1 MKTRYFKK
9 QEKYVLWIFVL
20 TPWINVWAAKSF
32 SRWTKSIDYEKI
44 SSKTCSE
51 YFSDSY
57 NPLEFQ
63 FYKTPVFIAFLIFS
77 EIYFF
82 DRFYHY
88 FHYFCQFFCNNLVFS
103 WLFRNLEQI
112 FRHLGFI
119 SGFGRFTWPL
129 GSGEMK
135 FCSTTHST
143 LWRDEKLSLIRPRP

>member
-1 MKTRYFKK
+1 MKKH
-9 QEKYVLWIFVL
+9 VLRIFVL
-20 TPWINVWAAKSF
+20 SSWINVWAAKSF
-32 SRWTKSIDYEKI
+32 SRWTKLIDHEEI

-51 YFSDSY
+51 CFSDSY
-57 NPLEFQ
+57 SPLEFQ

-88 FHYFCQFFCNNLVFS
+88 FHDFCSFFCNNLVFS

-119 SGFGRFTWPL
+119 SGFGCFTCILHGDCSKHTLNQCIRCEWTL
-129 GSGEMK
+129 GKSWIINRTYTICKM
-135 FCSTTHST
+135 
-143 LWRDEKLSLIRPRP
+143 L